1 MEKNKKINKEN
12 KTPMIKPQKLKYLMS
27 IFLVIFIALM
37 IRIIWLQTVDGASLK
52 EQAYQQLMSN
62 RVISPKRGSIYD
74 STGKALAI
82 SADVDTVSINPGRI
96 VVTDNNGDINEEKT
110 TQLKE
115 KVAKAFSEI
124 FELDYEE
131 TLEKVNSDSSVV
143 KIAKKVEQDKIDKL
157 EEWMKENKIYSGINI
172 DADTKRY
179 YPYNNL
185 ASNLIGVCGDDN
197 QGLSGLEIKWES
209 VLKGTSGKI
218 ITAKDASQEV
228 IPDKNQKYI
237 PAQNGS
243 DLVLSIDVNIQSI
256 LEKYLKQAVQENDC
270 KRGGT
275 AMIMNPQT
283 GDILGMAT
291 YPDFN
296 LNDPFTVTEGFSSV
310 YEMWKNKN
318 IAEAYE
324 PGSTFK
330 LITASIA
337 LEENITQTDV
347 EKDFYC
353 DGYEEVAGESLSC
366 WRYYRPHRHQTL
378 RKALENSCNPAFMQL
393 GKRIGKETLYQY
405 YDAFGLFNKTGID
418 LSGEGSSTFWD
429 LDDVG
434 PVEVATMSFGQRF
447 KITPIQLLC
456 AVSAIAN
463 DGVLMQPKVVK
474 QIINPDD
481 GTVTNIEPTQVRQV
495 ISKETSEKMKSLMES
510 VVLYG
515 TGGNAAVTG
524 YSIGGKTGTS
534 EPDPNHKEEG
544 YTASYIAI
552 SPVENAQIAL
562 LVALYNPKGEN
573 GHQGGQVAGP
583 VVSQML
589 SEILPYLGIASDDL
603 STQEHDNSNSDKI
616 VYVPEV
622 TNMTVTEATKKLE
635 SLGLKVS
642 IHTSGDKNSLIVSDQ
657 MPKKGTAL
665 LKNGIVKLYSEENDV
680 RVTVK
685 VPNLKGMSAAQARN
699 SLSSKNLNI
708 HVEGSGVVI
717 SQDPAVDT
725 SVEEGTVVN
734 VTLKKELQDAH

>member
-52 EQAYQQLMSN
+52 EQAYQQLMTN
-62 RVISPKRGSIYD
+62 RAISPKRGSIYD
-74 STGKALAI
+74 STGKALAL

-131 TLEKVNSDSSVV
+131 TLEKVNSDSSIV

-347 EKDFYC
+347 ENDFYC

-366 WRYYRPHRHQTL
+366 WKYYRPHGHQTL

-418 LSGEGSSTFWD
+418 LNGEGSSTFWD

-481 GTVTNIEPTQVRQV
+481 GTVTNIESTQVRQV
-495 ISKETSEKMKSLMES
+495 ISKETSEKMKNLMES
-510 VVLYG
+510 VVLDG

-642 IHTSGDKNSLIVSDQ
+642 IRTSGDKNSLIVSDQ